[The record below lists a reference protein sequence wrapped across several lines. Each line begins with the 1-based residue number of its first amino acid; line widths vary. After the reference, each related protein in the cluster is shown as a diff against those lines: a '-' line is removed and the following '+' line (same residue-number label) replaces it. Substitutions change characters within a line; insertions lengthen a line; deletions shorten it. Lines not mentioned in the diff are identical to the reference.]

1 MSCRTDGMAPGGR
14 HPSASWR
21 TAGTA
26 PGGRH
31 APATTRNEFPGKLIY
46 LIIVYSRTD
55 IHTEINSLGV

>member
-14 HPSASWR
+14 CASVSWR
-21 TAGTA
+21 TAGMA
-26 PGGRH
+26 PGGRG

-55 IHTEINSLGV
+55 RQT